1 MGGLNFFSQF
11 ILILLIYCG
20 CGLRSSVIGC
30 FADGVGP
37 VVRGPLG
44 FFQVEA
50 LFIDEEE

>member
-1 MGGLNFFSQF
+1 MGGPNFFSRF

-30 FADGVGP
+30 FADGAGDCGAGP
-37 VVRGPLG
+37 SG